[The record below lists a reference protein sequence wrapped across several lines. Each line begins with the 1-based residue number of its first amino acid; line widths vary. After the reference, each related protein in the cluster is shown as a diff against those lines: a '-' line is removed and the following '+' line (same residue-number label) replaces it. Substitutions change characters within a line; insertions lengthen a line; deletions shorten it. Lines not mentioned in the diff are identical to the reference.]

1 MDETEGS
8 GARAREGIG
17 VCGRAAPL
25 VAADVEGGAWA
36 PDAVDSEVG
45 GCCVTGALAP
55 AIKGALAPEAE
66 VSTSGGIVL
75 AEASANFEAII

>member
-25 VAADVEGGAWA
+25 VAAEVKGGAWA
-36 PDAVDSEVG
+36 PDADDSEVG
-45 GCCVTGALAP
+45 GCCVTGALPP
-55 AIKGALAPEAE
+55 AIKGALAPECF
-66 VSTSGGIVL
+66 VL
-75 AEASANFEAII
+75 AEGSANFEAII